1 MGDLFIAVEGIGH
14 MIFKRYVSILKIEP
28 QRPASLPFPVEL
40 SGRRE
45 LWTDVLTLSLVHSGS
60 HNFGMKRR
68 PNQSRGGKDEFK
80 VGEVAGWHPL
90 PNLSKPLG

>member
-28 QRPASLPFPVEL
+28 QRPAPLPVEL
-40 SGRRE
+40 SGRPE
-45 LWTDVLTLSLVHSGS
+45 LWTAMLTLSLMHSGG

-68 PNQSRGGKDEFK
+68 PNQPRGGKDEFK